1 MTATT
6 ATLQH
11 HPGFP
16 WRILLAVALLA
27 VVILSSHAVAKHGS
41 DAVAIRRACDNGGEV
56 QRWQALER
64 PGKYYRVCQLSPTRF
79 GLQIVECTARGIRE
93 RTAFVLKATMQ
104 HAAGSLPR
112 INEYL
117 TAKRAVQVGRGGL
130 CP

>member
-41 DAVAIRRACDNGGEV
+41 DAVAIRRACDNGGEI

-64 PGKYYRVCQLSPTRF
+64 PGKFYRVCELSPTRF
-79 GLQIVECTARGIRE
+79 GIQIVECTRAGIRE
-93 RTAFVLKATMQ
+93 RSSFVLRAASGFAEGSLLRAHEYLKAKAT
-104 HAAGSLPR
+104 
-112 INEYL
+112 
-117 TAKRAVQVGRGGL
+117 QVARGGL
-130 CP
+130 CQ